1 MGLVLLLQ
9 KLRFVVFGNVVPAL
23 KGVSLIA
30 PAGNGSSR
38 RILRVCLCRNADFAW
53 SAAVVLGMES
63 PKVPFPGLR
72 GSGLPRRWHQVVPQ
86 TWCDVLGS
94 GCWVPEPLTSAS
106 VTDDKIEGFQ
116 GFEDTDGQISR
127 PGISGRSHPTAVL
140 VAAFALP
147 PDEASARFFW
157 HGKGLRKGCNVA
169 STHHWGRPTSQARCM
184 G

>member
-1 MGLVLLLQ
+1 M
-9 KLRFVVFGNVVPAL
+9 FGNVVPAL

-53 SAAVVLGMES
+53 SAALVLGMES

-94 GCWVPEPLTSAS
+94 GFWPEPLTSAS

-116 GFEDTDGQISR
+116 AFEDTDGQISR
-127 PGISGRSHPTAVL
+127 PDISGRSHPTAVL

-147 PDEASARFFW
+147 PDEASARFFLARE
-157 HGKGLRKGCNVA
+157 GPEEGLQCG
-169 STHHWGRPTSQARCM
+169 
-184 G
+184 